1 MSAWLVDTQALLW
14 FLADDPQLSETAK
27 ATMESGDSVL
37 LVSSA
42 SIWEM
47 AIKRSLGKLQ
57 APADLPAVL
66 RGQGFESLA
75 IQPEHV
81 WAVGHLT
88 PGAHN
93 DPFDRLLAAQAK
105 WENLALISNDAQLDQ
120 YGIKRL
126 W

>member
-1 MSAWLVDTQALLW
+1 
-14 FLADDPQLSETAK
+14 
-27 ATMESGDSVL
+27 MESGESVL
-37 LVSSA
+37 LVSSV

-57 APADLPAVL
+57 APADLLTVL
-66 RGQGFESLA
+66 RREGFENLA
-75 IQPEHV
+75 IQPEHA
-81 WAVGHLT
+81 WAVRDLA
-88 PGAHN
+88 PGNHE

-105 WENLALISNDAQLDQ
+105 SESLPLISDDAQLDR